1 MTETTLVKLGYG
13 KIDKLCDAT
22 FVRKIFKSTKKNFA
36 LFVSEN
42 QDIQEFLTSLE
53 ERIEETNSEYQDM
66 IHEYIES
73 ISEDVNS
80 FKLRLKEIER
90 EKKQKEKDRQKQL
103 IKEEILRE
111 MEAEK
116 KKMELESKLGIK
128 KPVESDIDDEE
139 NGIKTKLKLKPKPRN
154 VVNTQEIMEKIIEET
169 KESSHYADKDIDL
182 GLFYKFL
189 QQAIKNDLLIIKND
203 KGRMTIRD
211 VDLDEDK
218 IRIKVE

>member
-53 ERIEETNSEYQDM
+53 ERIEETNGEYQDM

-73 ISEDVNS
+73 ISDDVNS
-80 FKLRLKEIER
+80 FKLRLKEVER

-103 IKEEILRE
+103 LKEEILRE

-128 KPVESDIDDEE
+128 KPIESDIDDEE
-139 NGIKTKLKLKPKPRN
+139 NNGIKTKLKLKPKPRN
-154 VVNTQEIMEKIIEET
+154 LVNTPVEKIIEEA
-169 KESSHYADKDIDL
+169 KEASHYDNKDIDL